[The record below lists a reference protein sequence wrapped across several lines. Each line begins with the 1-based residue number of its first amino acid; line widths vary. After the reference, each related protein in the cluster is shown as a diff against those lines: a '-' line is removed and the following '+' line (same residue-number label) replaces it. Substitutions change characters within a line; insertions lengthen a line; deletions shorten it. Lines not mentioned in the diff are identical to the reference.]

1 MHKAFDYVYIDFP
14 WKIEK
19 QATMKYEKYT
29 NKEID
34 TKRTSKISHWFRSLA
49 KCFIST
55 CFPNQPMYMHQ

>member
-34 TKRTSKISHWFRSLA
+34 TKRTSKISH
-49 KCFIST
+49 
-55 CFPNQPMYMHQ
+55 

>member
-14 WKIEK
+14 RKIEK

-34 TKRTSKISHWFRSLA
+34 TKRTSKISH
-49 KCFIST
+49 
-55 CFPNQPMYMHQ
+55 